1 MSKIFFTA
9 VITPS
14 CRREEGQDAGGEEG
28 NPCESCGCR
37 AREAGANDPEPSFRL
52 YILLATTLAKRSNR
66 PIFWGVDV
74 NDLFETLE

>member
-9 VITPS
+9 
-14 CRREEGQDAGGEEG
+14 CNNAELQEGRGTGRGGEEG

-37 AREAGANDPEPSFRL
+37 AREAGANDPGPSFRL

>member
-9 VITPS
+9 VIMPS

-74 NDLFETLE
+74 NDLF